1 MPMVEPTSTI
11 DADDIVLSVEEWSD
25 RIQEKIDEDR
35 ATIEAV
41 HTLMVVVRLMKS
53 TVLWL
58 YMNV

>member
-25 RIQEKIDEDR
+25 RIQEKIDEDK

-53 TVLWL
+53 TVSWF
-58 YMNV
+58 YMNM